1 MACSRHHLAVLS
13 LSLILT
19 SLPGCNSAAISE
31 ENTRLRRE
39 HLELTTQVAAL
50 KAEAQRRETQINAL
64 SNQATLTKPAV
75 EGVKLADLPV
85 VTKLEFGAYSG
96 GFDSN
101 GDGGDDT
108 VRIYLQ
114 PLDQRGR
121 FFPAVGK
128 AVLQVVTIEPN
139 NAPTEIARREY
150 DAKAFDNAY
159 VAGFTGTHFTLE
171 AKLTSAAAQD
181 VTIKVTFTD
190 GQTGAVLTQQMS
202 AKIKAK

>member
-1 MACSRHHLAVLS
+1 MVGSF
-13 LSLILT
+13 T
-19 SLPGCNSAAISE
+19 GCNSAAISD
-31 ENTRLRRE
+31 ENSRLRRE

-96 GFDSN
+96 AFDSD
-101 GDGGDDT
+101 GDGSDDT

-128 AVLQVVTIEPN
+128 AVLQVVAIEPSK
-139 NAPTEIARREY
+139 APTEIARREY
-150 DAKAFDNAY
+150 DPKAFDAAY

-171 AKLTSAAAQD
+171 AKLNATTAKE

-190 GQTGAVLTQQMS
+190 GQTGAAMSHQMA
-202 AKIKAK
+202 AKIKTK